1 MKLARVKVH
10 AGDFT
15 TVGTHWYFRGNF
27 LLKNSKRILP
37 EKIHSSKITRLELAS
52 VQSVMSI
59 GGTGGWGHSGIDLLE
74 KGLLTKLAL
83 GLEGRFLT
91 FICEFE
97 DGRKLLGSAS
107 PDVFYELESQVKTS
121 LF

>member
-1 MKLARVKVH
+1 MKLAKVKVH

-15 TVGTHWYFRGNF
+15 TVGTHWYFLGNF
-27 LLKNSKRILP
+27 LFKNKRRLLP
-37 EKIHSSKITRLELAS
+37 EKIYPSQITRLELAT

-59 GGTGGWGHSGIDLLE
+59 GGSGGWGHSGIDLLE
-74 KGLLTKLAL
+74 NGLLTKLAL
-83 GLEGRFLT
+83 GLEGRFTT

-97 DGRKLLGSAS
+97 DGRKLLGSVS
-107 PDVFYELESQVKTS
+107 PDVFYELKKQVSTS